1 MIIYFSLLESFDKGN
16 HFEQLCINF
25 INEKVQQ
32 MFIKLM
38 LKSEQEWYASEN
50 VEIPEIPFLDNY
62 PILGERLTA
71 SFKNVFHF

>member
-1 MIIYFSLLESFDKGN
+1 MIICFLLLESFDKKN

-32 MFIKLM
+32 MFIKMM

-50 VEIPEIPFLDNY
+50 VEIPEIPFLDNH
-62 PILGERLTA
+62 PILGKRHTA
-71 SFKNVFHF
+71 SLKMVFIF